1 MMTTTIWSEGQ
12 SVRVPAWVCDLAS
25 FRRWV
30 RSDEFPETGRICFLD
45 GEVWVDLSR
54 EQVFSHNQVKTE
66 FSYVVAGLIKTNRL
80 GRYCPDGMLFS
91 NEVANLTAQPDGIFL
106 SRQGLRTGRIR
117 FVGGTNGDYVEL
129 EGTPDTVLELVS
141 TSSVV
146 KDYKRLRELYWRA
159 GIREYWIVDARPER
173 PSFDILRHTANGYTA
188 TRKQGGWVKSAVFG
202 KSFRLT
208 RKTDEQGN
216 PEYELAV
223 K

>member
-1 MMTTTIWSEGQ
+1 MTTTLVVEKD
-12 SVRVPAWVCDLAS
+12 SVTVPAWVHDLDS

-30 RSDEFPETGRICFLD
+30 RSKEFPDSGRICYLD
-45 GEVWVDLSR
+45 GEVWVDMSK
-54 EQVFSHNQVKTE
+54 EQVFTHNQVKSE
-66 FSYVVAGLIKTNRL
+66 YNIVLGSLIKRVRM
-80 GRYCPDGMLFS
+80 GRYYPDGMLLI
-91 NEVANLTAQPDGIFL
+91 NADANLTSQPDAMFV
-106 SRQGLRTGRIR
+106 STHSMQTGQVRLVEGAAEG
-117 FVGGTNGDYVEL
+117 FVEL
-129 EGTPDTVLELVS
+129 EGTPDMVLEIVS

-159 GIREYWIVDARPER
+159 DIQEYWIVDARPER

-188 TRKQGGWVKSAVFG
+188 TRKQAGWVKSAVFG

>member
-1 MMTTTIWSEGQ
+1 MTTTLVVEKD
-12 SVRVPAWVCDLAS
+12 SVSVPAWVHDLDS

-30 RSDEFPETGRICFLD
+30 RSKEFPDSGRICYLD
-45 GEVWVDLSR
+45 GEVWVDMSK
-54 EQVFSHNQVKTE
+54 EQVFTHNQVKSE
-66 FSYVVAGLIKTNRL
+66 YNIVVGSLIKTFRM
-80 GRYCPDGMLFS
+80 GRYYPDGMLLI
-91 NEVANLTAQPDGIFL
+91 NVDANLTSQPDGMFV
-106 SRQGLRTGRIR
+106 STHSMQTGQVRLVEGAAEG
-117 FVGGTNGDYVEL
+117 FVEL
-129 EGTPDTVLELVS
+129 EGTPDMVLEIVS

-173 PSFDILRHTANGYTA
+173 PSFEILRHTANGYTA

-208 RKTDEQGN
+208 RKMDEQGN